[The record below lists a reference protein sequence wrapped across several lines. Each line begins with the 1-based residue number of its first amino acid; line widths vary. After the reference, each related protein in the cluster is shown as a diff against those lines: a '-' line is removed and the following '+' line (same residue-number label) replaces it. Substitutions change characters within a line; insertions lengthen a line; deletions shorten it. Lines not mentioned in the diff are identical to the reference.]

1 MKKHFFATVLFAIPN
16 VIYQFA
22 GILKNKILALALG
35 AEGLGI
41 VAMCA
46 QSINTLVPLST
57 LGSQLSIVKH
67 AAGDRN
73 SQDTHRILLTTLIFV
88 LFNALILSAFLV
100 IFRNNFS
107 LLIFSSTNYF
117 YAIIIIAMA
126 IPFFS
131 LSEILVNYLKSRRL
145 ISSISLGNSM
155 IAVVSVSIAIPLIYY
170 YKIKGGLLQVFT
182 SGFIAFFVL
191 SFFIFR
197 KERKIGIW
205 DYFNKG
211 VKFFPILK
219 SIVSDGFVLFFVP
232 RMLYI
237 LSLFLVR
244 IMLVKHFGFML
255 NGIYEAVSLI
265 SVTIFSFFQD
275 TVSGYF
281 LPSICGNDKKNENN
295 HELNETTRFVV
306 LMSVPVII
314 LIGNYI
320 GKFLITLL
328 FSNQFQ
334 LASDFLYIRL
344 IAEFFF
350 LIDAVLMFNF
360 MANSNRKIVVSLS
373 LFYNSCILG
382 LAYLLPM
389 FIGFKGY
396 FVAYL
401 VANIFLFIGCAIFL
415 KTGCAMSIC
424 RRNYKLIFLSAG
436 LIAVCFTIAKV
447 KNTYLQFSTLPLLI
461 IWVLLNFNMDELRK
475 LKSLVCK

>member
-1 MKKHFFATVLFAIPN
+1 MKKHLFATVLFAIPN
-16 VIYQFA
+16 LIYQFA
-22 GILKNKILALALG
+22 GILKNKIIAVTLG

-41 VAMCA
+41 IAMFT
-46 QSINTLVPLST
+46 QSINTLVPLTT
-57 LGSQLSIVKH
+57 LGSQLSIVKL
-67 AAGDRN
+67 ASGDKN
-73 SQDTHRILLTTLIFV
+73 NQDRHRILLTASIFV
-88 LFNALILSAFLV
+88 LFNSVVLSAFLI
-100 IFRNNFS
+100 IFRKNFS
-107 LLIFSSTNYF
+107 LWIFSSSNYF
-117 YAIIIIAMA
+117 YAIIIIALA

-131 LSEILVNYLKSRRL
+131 LSEILINYLKSRKL
-145 ISSISLGNSM
+145 ISSISLGNST
-155 IAVVSVSIAIPLIYY
+155 IAIGSLLIAIPLIYY
-170 YKIKGGLLQVFT
+170 YKIKGGLFQVFT
-182 SGFIAFFVL
+182 SGIIAFFVL

-197 KERKIGIW
+197 KERNIAISSSFRK
-205 DYFNKG
+205 
-211 VKFFPILK
+211 VVEFFPILK
-219 SIVSDGFVLFFVP
+219 SIVADGFVLFFIP

-237 LSLFLVR
+237 LSFFLLR
-244 IMLVKHFGFML
+244 IMLVKNFGFRL
-255 NGIYEAVSLI
+255 NGIYEVVSLI
-265 SVTIFSFFQD
+265 SLTIFSFFQD

-320 GKFLITLL
+320 GKFLISIL

-350 LIDAVLMFNF
+350 LIDAVLMFTF
-360 MANSNRKIVVSLS
+360 VANSNRKIVVSLS

-396 FVAYL
+396 FVAHL
-401 VANIFLFIGCAIFL
+401 VANIFLFIACAIFL

-424 RRNYKLIFLSAG
+424 RRNYKLIFLSVG
-436 LIAVCFTIAKV
+436 LIAVCFTIAQV

-475 LKSLVCK
+475 IKSLVCK